1 MLNLIFLILE
11 YKKVLYSSQMP
22 EQEATTDQ
30 SNRVSNN
37 DALPEDAPFVTRIQV
52 NTPSEAATSTSATV
66 SSDSREAS
74 DIRPNSNLE
83 NNKKSTDNAEVCS
96 KK

>member
-1 MLNLIFLILE
+1 
-11 YKKVLYSSQMP
+11 MP
-22 EQEATTDQ
+22 EQVATTDQ
-30 SNRVSNN
+30 SSRVSNN
-37 DALPEDAPFVTRIQV
+37 GVLPEEAPFVTRIQV
-52 NTPSEAATSTSATV
+52 NTPSEAATSTSANV

-83 NNKKSTDNAEVCS
+83 INKKYSDNTEVCS